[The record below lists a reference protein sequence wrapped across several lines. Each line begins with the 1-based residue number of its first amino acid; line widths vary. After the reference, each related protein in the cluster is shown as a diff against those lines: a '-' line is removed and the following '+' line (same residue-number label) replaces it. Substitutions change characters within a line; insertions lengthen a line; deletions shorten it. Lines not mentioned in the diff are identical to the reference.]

1 LRDLGAAFDAC
12 CNVLI
17 FKFNG
22 ESRVDSP
29 ANSPIFKILFGQ
41 CRARHFSC
49 VSILV
54 RLPSVSTISRKC
66 ARLRQAFLGAF
77 QAPDF
82 ESVGDHLQFPGLKS
96 RSLLGAW
103 NGPLVHMLRLSG
115 WRPASNQLFSTETCP
130 KITFHTL
137 ILTAL
142 RSRGLT
148 PR

>member
-29 ANSPIFKILFGQ
+29 ANSPIFKIFFGQ
-41 CRARHFSC
+41 CYARHFSC
-49 VSILV
+49 VTGVSILV
-54 RLPSVSTISRKC
+54 RLPSMSRISRKC

-82 ESVGDHLQFPGLKS
+82 ESVVR
-96 RSLLGAW
+96 RSPAVSGAEIKEPFRRLERRLGPYAAPQW
-103 NGPLVHMLRLSG
+103 LEASKQSEVVNFEIYEKLHKFFSAKLP
-115 WRPASNQLFSTETCP
+115 RPSY
-130 KITFHTL
+130 
-137 ILTAL
+137 
-142 RSRGLT
+142 
-148 PR
+148 